1 MRRRCHSTHS
11 VSTINREPW
20 LQIQPAISS
29 YFLFIFASPK
39 ENIMATTTA
48 TTSKGKYWLYFLISF
63 VIFML
68 MLIFM
73 NQWFWV
79 AMPFMLTYLVLA
91 LGYM

>member
-1 MRRRCHSTHS
+1 LL
-11 VSTINREPW
+11 VNRKSGTKNPKSRFFP
-20 LQIQPAISS
+20 L
-29 YFLFIFASPK
+29 IFAPQ
-39 ENIMATTTA
+39 NIDPMATSTA
-48 TTSKGKYWLYFLISF
+48 ADRRKYWMYFLIFF

-79 AMPFMLTYLVLA
+79 AMPFMLTFLVMA

>member
-1 MRRRCHSTHS
+1 MLIPEPFHGSPS
-11 VSTINREPW
+11 V
-20 LQIQPAISS
+20 L
-29 YFLFIFASPK
+29 IFAPQTIT
-39 ENIMATTTA
+39 IMANTA

>member
-1 MRRRCHSTHS
+1 
-11 VSTINREPW
+11 
-20 LQIQPAISS
+20 
-29 YFLFIFASPK
+29 
-39 ENIMATTTA
+39 MATTSENSST
-48 TTSKGKYWLYFLISF
+48 GKYWLYFLISL
-63 VIFML
+63 VIFIL

>member
-1 MRRRCHSTHS
+1 
-11 VSTINREPW
+11 
-20 LQIQPAISS
+20 
-29 YFLFIFASPK
+29 
-39 ENIMATTTA
+39 MATTTSNSS
-48 TTSKGKYWLYFLISF
+48 TGKYWLFFLVSL
-63 VIFML
+63 VIFFL